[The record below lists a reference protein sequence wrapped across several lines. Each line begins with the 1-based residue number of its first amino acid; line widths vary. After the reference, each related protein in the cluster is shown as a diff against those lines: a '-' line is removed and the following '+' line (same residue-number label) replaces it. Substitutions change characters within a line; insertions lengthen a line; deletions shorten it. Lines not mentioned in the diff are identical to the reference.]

1 MIGITRS
8 KASKNDRPVKNQ
20 RQTDGGQAVEEATV
34 GRKEWRYVGRLSEP
48 RNSKQALNSPIQQTE

>member
-20 RQTDGGQAVEEATV
+20 RQKDGGQAVKEATV

-48 RNSKQALNSPIQQTE
+48 SNSKQALGP